1 MKTKY
6 IIFLLPFSL
15 IVSSCGV
22 DSPLSNSHISNV
34 SSGTSSSIVTPT
46 PSTTGNSTNPS
57 TSVTPSIIIDEYQ
70 KTYSYNPSGEPDFN
84 KQLGIFNPI
93 GNMGRVWESYRGD
106 KIKVAIIDSGFDINH
121 PEFFDMDGKTRIS
134 SDSAYIYTNKSNNQI
149 NIQKG
154 IQYVDITDGDSH
166 GTMCAG
172 LLGASKN
179 NIGITGVAPNVELL
193 FVKIDKYYLSY
204 AEAFKYAADN
214 GAKIISTSLGAY
226 PNSYGETSGDV
237 HFPAG
242 VNLSNVFQTNINYA
256 YHKGVTIVAAT
267 GNNLSTNPT
276 YPAANDNVIGAGG
289 LNCGSSTYIWDEKN
303 GEGSNY
309 NGQTKYVDVF
319 APSSGIYAPGYD
331 VQKGSHTYW
340 SDGKGTSFSAPIVA
354 GAIAL
359 YFQKYPNKTNIDV
372 INDLKITSTNI
383 NSYNNKDMGWGAL
396 NVEKLLNINVDYNSH
411 SYSPSTTINQD
422 ATVLNIIDEEGWDF
436 RTLHLFDL
444 TFEDNYSYLEL
455 EKYFNHFYGN
465 KIPTASYQKEGTTKG
480 WGYTDENY
488 IGDYYLCIGNTVHAS
503 PTNYQYV
510 FPWWVKSFKY
520 QIVNNNHWFPE
531 GGNAVTI
538 GDSKKEINAY
548 FWYEND
554 YNFGVSQVVGNA
566 TRYNFNAITI
576 NEILSSKS
584 DKYTS
589 SVYDFYTPNKS
600 KIYYLNQNKNS
611 IYYIKQLNVDTTLF
625 Y

>member
-1 MKTKY
+1 MKTRY
-6 IIFLLPFSL
+6 ITFLLPFSL

-22 DSPLSNSHISNV
+22 DSSISNSQISNV
-34 SSGTSSSIVTPT
+34 SSVTSSSIVT

-57 TSVTPSIIIDEYQ
+57 TSVTPSISIDEYQ

-242 VNLSNVFQTNINYA
+242 VNLANVFQTNINYA
-256 YHKGVTIVAAT
+256 YH
-267 GNNLSTNPT
+267 
-276 YPAANDNVIGAGG
+276 
-289 LNCGSSTYIWDEKN
+289 
-303 GEGSNY
+303 
-309 NGQTKYVDVF
+309 
-319 APSSGIYAPGYD
+319 
-331 VQKGSHTYW
+331 
-340 SDGKGTSFSAPIVA
+340 
-354 GAIAL
+354 
-359 YFQKYPNKTNIDV
+359 
-372 INDLKITSTNI
+372 
-383 NSYNNKDMGWGAL
+383 
-396 NVEKLLNINVDYNSH
+396 
-411 SYSPSTTINQD
+411 
-422 ATVLNIIDEEGWDF
+422 
-436 RTLHLFDL
+436 
-444 TFEDNYSYLEL
+444 
-455 EKYFNHFYGN
+455 
-465 KIPTASYQKEGTTKG
+465 
-480 WGYTDENY
+480 
-488 IGDYYLCIGNTVHAS
+488 
-503 PTNYQYV
+503 
-510 FPWWVKSFKY
+510 
-520 QIVNNNHWFPE
+520 
-531 GGNAVTI
+531 
-538 GDSKKEINAY
+538 
-548 FWYEND
+548 
-554 YNFGVSQVVGNA
+554 
-566 TRYNFNAITI
+566 
-576 NEILSSKS
+576 
-584 DKYTS
+584 
-589 SVYDFYTPNKS
+589 
-600 KIYYLNQNKNS
+600 
-611 IYYIKQLNVDTTLF
+611 
-625 Y
+625 